1 MKDINA
7 TENNLASKFQRFN
20 DKTLE
25 NLINQISKIYSS
37 NNLLVLDAVLS
48 PLINSLTNFTK
59 LKELGKFQNIVWLD
73 NELVSIGSSVLA
85 KYASFIVVVP
95 TSSVE
100 NINILN
106 KLIHSQPD
114 LHNLKLNIIVK
125 DLNMSFMYQINKV
138 FNGIVN
144 FESILSPEKYQKPIS
159 VTSRIKIYNWKTSPI
174 YTDEIL
180 VTEINKFNGIDD
192 YFSKPLK
199 QVNQL
204 SEALMQLLFMGIQ
217 NGKHDHL
224 FKLRNIYGK
233 GNHSKLLIDQLQN
246 SKIPEFM
253 NENMTTLEIDFY
265 SDVLHS
271 NTDLVVLERNLDFT
285 SCIFNQLN
293 YHGII
298 DDMFSIKFENIEQL
312 LSNEISK
319 SLANDKLYSQDLKH
333 LNFSSIG
340 LRLNKLAKYIQQQ
353 FKTSS
358 AQKNSSSSEPNISD
372 IKQLVSNLGTL
383 SIQQELVKKHTI
395 IGEEVMEKINK
406 EYEQFLTFQ
415 NDIFEMDYKSQVAK
429 LREFVNCN
437 YPIEFVLSAILLIG
451 YLNDGISNKEIDWL
465 SLEMQDNYG
474 LEAVF
479 TLEKLI
485 KFKMI
490 RVIHGSSVDF
500 FSSLGFTSQKKK
512 PTTHSQSE
520 FEDDKNVGISGSG
533 DVFRNNYTLINKFW
547 NLHPLDDDESLSQNL
562 TESGS
567 NELTNLLDLYS
578 NPSFT
583 LPGNTVPLIYRFV
596 EALYF
601 RDFLKHKPINNLKR
615 RPNWDNLGVNTMF
628 AGKTIDLNLDNVNDD
643 RSKYLVIVVI
653 GGVTRSELTCFKYL
667 QERFRKQGK
676 TKEIIIVSNGIVNS
690 SKLMQFMSN

>member
-85 KYASFIVVVP
+85 KYASLIVVVP
-95 TSSVE
+95 TSSLE

-114 LHNLKLNIIVK
+114 LHSLKLNIIVK

-333 LNFSSIG
+333 LNFS
-340 LRLNKLAKYIQQQ
+340 
-353 FKTSS
+353 
-358 AQKNSSSSEPNISD
+358 
-372 IKQLVSNLGTL
+372 
-383 SIQQELVKKHTI
+383 
-395 IGEEVMEKINK
+395 
-406 EYEQFLTFQ
+406 
-415 NDIFEMDYKSQVAK
+415 
-429 LREFVNCN
+429 
-437 YPIEFVLSAILLIG
+437 
-451 YLNDGISNKEIDWL
+451 
-465 SLEMQDNYG
+465 
-474 LEAVF
+474 
-479 TLEKLI
+479 
-485 KFKMI
+485 
-490 RVIHGSSVDF
+490 
-500 FSSLGFTSQKKK
+500 
-512 PTTHSQSE
+512 
-520 FEDDKNVGISGSG
+520 
-533 DVFRNNYTLINKFW
+533 
-547 NLHPLDDDESLSQNL
+547 
-562 TESGS
+562 
-567 NELTNLLDLYS
+567 
-578 NPSFT
+578 
-583 LPGNTVPLIYRFV
+583 
-596 EALYF
+596 
-601 RDFLKHKPINNLKR
+601 
-615 RPNWDNLGVNTMF
+615 
-628 AGKTIDLNLDNVNDD
+628 
-643 RSKYLVIVVI
+643 
-653 GGVTRSELTCFKYL
+653 
-667 QERFRKQGK
+667 
-676 TKEIIIVSNGIVNS
+676 
-690 SKLMQFMSN
+690 